1 LFSLVLPRLIPHF
14 LNFLNSFFSSV
25 LYLFGSM
32 WQAWDA
38 TMATGVDW
46 KSITYPACLPITTD
60 YRPDE
65 RTLHNDYVI
74 SQYNLTPE
82 EFTAMDSNSRSPTRA
97 PLSTREVFLELIS
110 QRLAQNFQRIV
121 APKVWMSFW
130 TSVVVPLT
138 LALLNLL
145 KGKV

>member
-1 LFSLVLPRLIPHF
+1 
-14 LNFLNSFFSSV
+14 
-25 LYLFGSM
+25 M

-121 APKVWMSFW
+121 APKVWMSFF
-130 TSVVVPLT
+130 VPVLWIRDICYYGSGS
-138 LALLNLL
+138 ADPYY
-145 KGKV
+145 

>member
-1 LFSLVLPRLIPHF
+1 LFYHASFYFF
-14 LNFLNSFFSSV
+14 LSFFV
-25 LYLFGSM
+25 LSFCFFSNFVSI

-121 APKVWMSFW
+121 APKVWMSFFG
-130 TSVVVPLT
+130 TSVVDP
-138 LALLNLL
+138 
-145 KGKV
+145 

>member
-1 LFSLVLPRLIPHF
+1 
-14 LNFLNSFFSSV
+14 
-25 LYLFGSM
+25 M

-121 APKVWMSFW
+121 APKVWMSFFVPVLW
-130 TSVVVPLT
+130 IRDILLRIRICGSVLLT
-138 LALLNLL
+138 F
-145 KGKV
+145 GF

>member
-1 LFSLVLPRLIPHF
+1 MTFFKRRFVFSCSSIPHF
-14 LNFLNSFFSSV
+14 IFSSLFCSFF
-25 LYLFGSM
+25 LFFSNFVSM

-121 APKVWMSFW
+121 APKVWMSFFW
-130 TSVVVPLT
+130 TSDVGP
-138 LALLNLL
+138 
-145 KGKV
+145 